1 MRTVTARHAR
11 RAGTLRGMSSQTWR
25 TPAIILACGCI
36 IMCISFGIRAGFGLF
51 LQPISLEHGWGREV
65 FSFAIALQNL
75 MWGALGAVA
84 GGLADRYGPG
94 RVVAIGAICYILGLI
109 GLAYIDTPLLLHLN
123 SGLLLGG
130 ALGGTSFGIILAV
143 IGRTVAPERRSLAM
157 GVATAAGS
165 FGQFLLLPITQ
176 ALIST
181 FDWHTALLVL
191 AGIAALIIPLSLA
204 LVGDPAAGS
213 GAKQQS
219 IGEALRE
226 ALGEKGFHLLFWGYF
241 VCGFHIAMLTVHLP
255 AFVTDAGL
263 SAAHG
268 MTALA
273 LIGLFNVIGTF
284 GAGWLGGRFS
294 KKYLLSTIYSIR
306 AVLISMLVFLP
317 LTPVVLYL
325 FAVGIGL
332 LWLGTVPLTNGLV
345 GQIFGM
351 RYAAMLAS
359 IVFFGH
365 QIGSFVGVWLAG
377 YLYDTTGSYAGAF
390 MASIGLGVFAA
401 LVNLP
406 VNEKPLAE
414 RAKHAAAVA

>member
-1 MRTVTARHAR
+1 MEIR
-11 RAGTLRGMSSQTWR
+11 SWR
-25 TPAIILACGCI
+25 TPAVVLAAGCI

-51 LQPISLEHGWGREV
+51 LQPMSLEYGWGREV
-65 FSFAIALQNL
+65 FSFSIALQNL
-75 MWGALGAVA
+75 MWGAIGAVA

-94 RVVAIGAICYILGLI
+94 RVIAAGAICYILGLI
-109 GLAYIDTPLLLHLN
+109 GLAYISTPLLLHLN
-123 SGLLLGG
+123 AAFLLGG

-143 IGRTVAPERRSLAM
+143 IGRTVAPERRSLYM

-165 FGQFLLLPITQ
+165 FGQFLLLPLTQ
-176 ALIST
+176 FLIASL
-181 FDWHTALLVL
+181 DWHKALLVL
-191 AGIAALIIPLSLA
+191 AGIAALILPLTLGLA
-204 LVGDPAAGS
+204 GNPAAAT
-213 GAKQQS
+213 GAAKPQS
-219 IGEALRE
+219 IGESLRE
-226 ALGEKGFHLLFWGYF
+226 AMAEKGFHLLFWGYF

-263 SAAHG
+263 SPSHG

-294 KKYLLSTIYSIR
+294 KKYLLSAIYAIR
-306 AVLISMLVFLP
+306 AVLISTLVFLP
-317 LTPVVLYL
+317 LTPLTLYV
-325 FAVGIGL
+325 FACGIGL

-377 YLYDTTGSYAGAF
+377 YLYDTTGSYSGAF
-390 MASIGLGVFAA
+390 IASIGLGVFAA

-414 RAKHAAAVA
+414 RVKHAPAVA

>member
-1 MRTVTARHAR
+1 MER
-11 RAGTLRGMSSQTWR
+11 SWR
-25 TPAIILACGCI
+25 TPAVVLACGCI

-51 LQPISLEHGWGREV
+51 LQPMSLEYGWGREV
-65 FSFAIALQNL
+65 FSFSIALQNL
-75 MWGALGAVA
+75 MWGVLGALA
-84 GGLADRYGPG
+84 GGFADRYGPG
-94 RVVAIGAICYILGLI
+94 RVIAGGAICYILGLV
-109 GLAYIDTPLLLHLN
+109 GLAYIATPWLMHLN
-123 SGLLLGG
+123 AGLLLGG

-143 IGRTVAPERRSLAM
+143 IGRTVAPERRSLYM

-165 FGQFLLLPITQ
+165 FGQFLLLPVTQ
-176 ALIST
+176 ALISA

-191 AGIAALIIPLSLA
+191 AGVAALIIPLTLA
-204 LVGDPAAGS
+204 LAGKPGGS
-213 GAKQQS
+213 AQSKQS

-226 ALGEKGFHLLFWGYF
+226 AIGERGFHLLFWGYF

-263 SAAHG
+263 SIRHG

-273 LIGLFNVIGTF
+273 LIGLFNIVGTL

-306 AVLISMLVFLP
+306 AVLIAMLVLLP
-317 LTPVVLYL
+317 LSPLTLYT
-325 FAVGIGL
+325 FACGIGL

-351 RYAAMLAS
+351 RYLAMLAS
-359 IVFFGH
+359 IVFLGH

-377 YLYDTTGSYAGAF
+377 YLYDTTGSYSGAF
-390 MASIGLGVFAA
+390 IASIGLGVFAA

-414 RAKHAAAVA
+414 RKLAAA

>member
-1 MRTVTARHAR
+1 MQNI
-11 RAGTLRGMSSQTWR
+11 SWR
-25 TPAIILACGCI
+25 TPLVVLICGCI
-36 IMCISFGIRAGFGLF
+36 IMTISFGIRAGFGLF
-51 LQPISLEHGWGREV
+51 LQPMALEYGWGREV
-65 FSFAIALQNL
+65 FSISIALQNL
-75 MWGALGAVA
+75 MWGVLGALA
-84 GGLADRYGPG
+84 GGFADRYGAG
-94 RVVAIGAICYILGLI
+94 RVVAAGAICYILGLI
-109 GLAYIDTPLLLHLN
+109 GVAYISTPWLMHVN
-123 SGLLLGG
+123 AALLLGG

-143 IGRTVAPERRSLAM
+143 IGRTVAPERRSLYM
-157 GVATAAGS
+157 GIAAAAGS
-165 FGQFLLLPITQ
+165 FGQFALVPLTQ
-176 ALIST
+176 VLIASLN
-181 FDWHTALLVL
+181 WHNALLVL
-191 AGIAALIIPLSLA
+191 AGIAAIMIPLALA
-204 LVGDPAAGS
+204 LASTPHAAG
-213 GAKQQS
+213 GPQQS

-226 ALGEKGFHLLFWGYF
+226 AMNEKGFHLLFWGYF

-273 LIGLFNVIGTF
+273 LIGLFNILGTL
-284 GAGWLGGRFS
+284 GAGYLGGRFS

-306 AVLISMLVFLP
+306 AVLITILIALP
-317 LTPVVLYL
+317 LTPLTLYI
-325 FAVGIGL
+325 FACGIGL

-359 IVFFGH
+359 VVFLGH

-377 YLYDTTGSYAGAF
+377 YLYDTTGSYNGAF
-390 MASIGLGVFAA
+390 IASIGLGVFAA

-414 RAKHAAAVA
+414 RRHAQAVA

>member
-1 MRTVTARHAR
+1 MNAQ
-11 RAGTLRGMSSQTWR
+11 SWR
-25 TPAIILACGCI
+25 TPLVVLVCGCL
-36 IMCISFGIRAGFGLF
+36 IMTISFGIRAGFGLF
-51 LQPISLEHGWGREV
+51 LQPMSLEYGWGREV
-65 FSFAIALQNL
+65 LSFSLALQNL

-94 RVVAIGAICYILGLI
+94 RVVAGGAICYILGLV
-109 GLAYIDTPLLLHLN
+109 GMAYIATPLWMHLN
-123 SGLLLGG
+123 CGLLLGG

-143 IGRTVAPERRSLAM
+143 IGRTVIPERRSLYM
-157 GVATAAGS
+157 GIATAAGS
-165 FGQFLLLPITQ
+165 FGQFTFLPLTQ
-176 ALIST
+176 VLIAT
-181 FDWHTALLVL
+181 LDWHRALVVL
-191 AGIAALIIPLSLA
+191 AAIAALIIPLTLA
-204 LVGDPAAGS
+204 LASRPSAAAPGAPA
-213 GAKQQS
+213 QQQTL
-219 IGEALRE
+219 GEALRE
-226 ALGEKGFHLLFWGYF
+226 AMREKGFHMLFWGYF

-273 LIGLFNVIGTF
+273 LIGLFNIVGTLS
-284 GAGWLGGRFS
+284 AGWLGGRFS
-294 KKYLLSTIYSIR
+294 KKYLLSIIY
-306 AVLISMLVFLP
+306 AVRGALIAMLVFLP
-317 LTPVVLYL
+317 LTPVVLYV
-325 FAVGIGL
+325 FACGIGL

-377 YLYDTTGSYAGAF
+377 HLYDTTGSYAGAF
-390 MASIGLGVFAA
+390 LASIGLSVFAA
-401 LVNLP
+401 LINLP

-414 RAKHAAAVA
+414 RRHAQAVA

>member
-1 MRTVTARHAR
+1 MQSA
-11 RAGTLRGMSSQTWR
+11 SWR
-25 TPAIILACGCI
+25 TPFVVLVCGCV
-36 IMCISFGIRAGFGLF
+36 IMTISFGIRAGFGLF
-51 LQPISLEHGWGREV
+51 LQPMALEYGWGREV
-65 FSFAIALQNL
+65 FSFSIALQNL

-84 GGLADRYGPG
+84 GGFADRYGPG
-94 RVVAIGAICYILGLI
+94 RVIAGGAICYILGLV
-109 GLAYIDTPLLLHLN
+109 GLATIATPWLLHLN
-123 SGLLLGG
+123 CGLLLGG

-143 IGRTVAPERRSLAM
+143 IGRTVAPERRSLYM
-157 GVATAAGS
+157 GLATAAGS
-165 FGQFLLLPITQ
+165 FGQFILLPVTQ
-176 ALIST
+176 ILIAT
-181 FDWHTALLVL
+181 LNWHTALLVL
-191 AGIAALIIPLSLA
+191 AGVAALILPLTLA
-204 LVGDPAAGS
+204 LAGKPGGGVQS
-213 GAKQQS
+213 TQS

-226 ALGEKGFHLLFWGYF
+226 AMGERGFHLLFWGYF

-263 SAAHG
+263 RPEHG

-273 LIGLFNVIGTF
+273 LIGLFNIVGTL
-284 GAGWLGGRFS
+284 GAGYFGGRFS
-294 KKYLLSTIYSIR
+294 KKYLLSAIYSIR
-306 AVLISMLVFLP
+306 AVLISILVFFP
-317 LTPVVLYL
+317 LNQFNLYV
-325 FAVGIGL
+325 FACGIGL

-377 YLYDTTGSYAGAF
+377 YLYDHTGSYSGAL

-406 VNEKPLAE
+406 VNEQPLAE
-414 RAKHAAAVA
+414 RRHAPAVA

>member
-1 MRTVTARHAR
+1 MN
-11 RAGTLRGMSSQTWR
+11 LQSLR
-25 TPAIILACGCI
+25 TPALVLACGCI
-36 IMCISFGIRAGFGLF
+36 IMTISFGIRAGFGLF
-51 LQPISLEHGWGREV
+51 LQPMSLEYGWGREV

-75 MWGALGAVA
+75 MWGALGALA
-84 GGLADRYGPG
+84 GGFADRYGPG
-94 RVVAIGAICYILGLI
+94 RVVATGAICYILGLI
-109 GLAYIDTPLLLHLN
+109 GLAYIDIPWLLHLN
-123 SGLLLGG
+123 SAVLLGG

-157 GVATAAGS
+157 GLATSAGS

-176 ALIST
+176 TLIQS
-181 FDWHTALLVL
+181 FNWHVALLVL

-204 LVGDPAAGS
+204 LVADPAAG
-213 GAKQQS
+213 APRQQS

-226 ALGEKGFHLLFWGYF
+226 AMREKGFHLLFWGYF

-255 AFVTDAGL
+255 AFVTDQGL
-263 SAAHG
+263 SPAHG

-294 KKYLLSTIYSIR
+294 KKYLLSTIYAVR
-306 AVLISMLVFLP
+306 GVLIAMLVVFP
-317 LTPVVLYL
+317 LSPLVLYV

-377 YLYDTTGSYAGAF
+377 HLYDTTGSYSGAF
-390 MASIGLGVFAA
+390 IASIGLSVFAA

-414 RAKHAAAVA
+414 RRHAQALA

>member
-1 MRTVTARHAR
+1 MNQR
-11 RAGTLRGMSSQTWR
+11 TWR
-25 TPAIILACGCI
+25 TPLVILLCGCL
-36 IMCISFGIRAGFGLF
+36 IMTISFGIRAGFGLF
-51 LQPISLEHGWGREV
+51 LRPMSLDYGWGREV

-84 GGLADRYGPG
+84 GGFADRYGPG
-94 RVVAIGAICYILGLI
+94 RIVAGGAICYILGLI
-109 GLAYIDTPLLLHLN
+109 GLATIATPLLMYLN
-123 SGLLLGG
+123 CGLLLGG

-143 IGRTVAPERRSLAM
+143 IGRTVAPEKRSLYM
-157 GVATAAGS
+157 GIATAAGS
-165 FGQFLLLPITQ
+165 FGQFALLPLTQ
-176 ALIST
+176 VLIAT
-181 FDWHTALLVL
+181 LDWHHALLVL
-191 AGIAALIIPLSLA
+191 AGIAALILPLTSALA
-204 LVGDPAAGS
+204 GNPGAGT
-213 GAKQQS
+213 QNTQS
-219 IGEALRE
+219 IGDALRE
-226 ALGEKGFHLLFWGYF
+226 AMAERGFHLLFWGYF

-263 SAAHG
+263 RPEHG

-294 KKYLLSTIYSIR
+294 KKYLLSTIYAIR
-306 AVLISMLVFLP
+306 SVLISTLVFFP
-317 LTPVVLYL
+317 LTPLTLYV
-325 FAVGIGL
+325 FACGIGL

-377 YLYDTTGSYAGAF
+377 YLYDTTGSYSGAF
-390 MASIGLGVFAA
+390 IASIGLGVFAA

-414 RAKHAAAVA
+414 RIKHAPAVA